1 MCVIACKPA
10 GVPFPTMETL
20 KNCWMSN
27 PQGAGVAWWDDGFVR
42 IEKGMMTWEAFE
54 AYAEKLHRVLT
65 PESSI
70 IYHFRITSRGEKS
83 AEQCHPYPLSADDA
97 QLKGLSLRTDCA
109 VAHNGTMSISC
120 EEGMNDTQTF
130 VKYYLTN
137 IAALCPDWL
146 GTPAGRALAGNIAD
160 SKLAFLKDNAIVTI
174 GEFIT
179 AEDGL
184 LYSNSGYLQRS
195 TTTTWS
201 RYYDDDYDYGKW
213 WPSKAGTSTKG
224 AEVAGSVYSSMTDEA
239 LLETLEREQ
248 DYAER
253 ALMIN
258 ATPWVSPALVAEVR
272 ERCRAY
278 MDPGVPY
285 SDVMNYMLTALDAI
299 EEAMGWL

>member
-83 AEQCHPYPLSADDA
+83 AEQCHPYPLSADDE

-109 VAHNGTMSISC
+109 VAHNGTMPISC
-120 EEGMNDTQTF
+120 EKGMNDTQTF

-146 GTPAGRALAGNIAD
+146 ATSAGRALAGNIAD
-160 SKLAFLKDNAIVTI
+160 SKLAFLKDNAIITI
-174 GEFIT
+174 GKFIE
-179 AEDGL
+179 ADGM
-184 LYSNSGYLQRS
+184 LYSNSGYLPS
-195 TTTTWS
+195 TWN
-201 RYYDDDYDYGKW
+201 DDYSGYSRW
-213 WPSKAGTSTKG
+213 WPAAKSTPTKG
-224 AEVAGSVYSSMTDEA
+224 KKGKKGAPAPGIYASMTNEA
-239 LLETLEREQ
+239 LLDALNRERN
-248 DYAER
+248 YAEK
-253 ALMIN
+253 ALLTG
-258 ATPWVSPALVAEVR
+258 ATPWVSTVVMEEARARVD
-272 ERCRAY
+272 AY
-278 MDPGVPY
+278 MEPGVPA
-285 SDVMNYMLTALDAI
+285 DQTMNDILTALDLI
-299 EEAMGWL
+299 DEGMGWL